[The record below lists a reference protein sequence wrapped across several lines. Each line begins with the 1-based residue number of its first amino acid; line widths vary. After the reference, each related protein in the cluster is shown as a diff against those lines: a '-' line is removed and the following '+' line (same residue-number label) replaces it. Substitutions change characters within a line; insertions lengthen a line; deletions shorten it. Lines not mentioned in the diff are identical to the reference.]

1 MDAFFY
7 YFYKKLKLKYLIAS
21 FFIFS
26 TLFVFSQEEQKKVV
40 DSLYREDQMYA
51 TLSLNLV
58 QNRPSGFRQH
68 SLSSGISVGFLR
80 DMPFNKNRTWAIAAG
95 LGYSYNNLK
104 NNIKVDNS
112 MGDITYS
119 IDDTFDNNKLVLH
132 HIELPL
138 EIRWRNSTFESH
150 KFWRIYTGFKV
161 SYLFAD
167 KSVFTSESQKITV
180 RSNNDLSKIKYATY
194 LAVGNNTGN
203 IYVQYTLSPIFEEAI
218 LNERNLELSSFNI
231 GFVFYIL

>member
-1 MDAFFY
+1 MPFFII
-7 YFYKKLKLKYLIAS
+7 FIKKLKVKNIIVS

-26 TLFVFSQEEQKKVV
+26 TVFVFSQEESKTVV

-58 QNRPSGFRQH
+58 QNRPSGFRQN
-68 SLSSGISVGFLR
+68 SLSSGITVGFLR

-119 IDDTFDNNKLVLH
+119 IDDTFDKNKLVLH
-132 HIELPL
+132 YLEVPI

-150 KFWRIYTGFKV
+150 KFWRIYSGFKI

-167 KSVFTSESQKITV
+167 KSVFTSESQNSTV

-203 IYVQYTLSPIFEEAI
+203 IYVQYTLTPIFEDVI

-231 GFVFYIL
+231 GFIFYIL

>member
-1 MDAFFY
+1 MPFFII
-7 YFYKKLKLKYLIAS
+7 FIKKLKVRNILAS
-21 FFIFS
+21 FLIFS
-26 TLFVFSQEEQKKVV
+26 TVLVFSQEEQKKAV
-40 DSLYREDQMYA
+40 DSLYREDQIYA

-58 QNRPSGFRQH
+58 QNRPAGFRQH

-80 DMPFNKNRTWAIAAG
+80 DMPFNKTRTWAIAAG

-112 MGDITYS
+112 LGKVSYS
-119 IDDTFDNNKLVLH
+119 IDNSFDNNKLVLH
-132 HIELPL
+132 HLELPI

-150 KFWRIYTGFKV
+150 KFWRIYSGFKI

-167 KSVFTSESQKITV
+167 KSVFTSQAQNITF
-180 RSNNDLSKIKYATY
+180 RNNDDLSKIKYATY

-203 IYVQYTLSPIFEEAI
+203 IYLQYSLTPIFEDAI
-218 LNERNLELSSFNI
+218 LNDRNLELSSFNI
-231 GFVFYIL
+231 GFIFYIL

>member
-1 MDAFFY
+1 M
-7 YFYKKLKLKYLIAS
+7 KKIIIPFL
-21 FFIFS
+21 FFS
-26 TLFVFSQEEQKKVV
+26 TAFVFSQEEQKAVV

-58 QNRPSGFRQH
+58 QNRPSGFTQH
-68 SLSSGISVGFLR
+68 SLSSGVSVGFLR
-80 DMPFNKNRTWAIAAG
+80 DMPFNKSRTWAIAAG

-112 MGDITYS
+112 MGGIAYS

-132 HIELPL
+132 HLEVPI

-150 KFWRIYTGFKV
+150 KFWRIYSGFKV

-167 KSVFTSESQKITV
+167 KAVFSSESQNITV

-203 IYVQYTLSPIFEEAI
+203 IYVQYTLTPIFEEAI

-231 GFVFYIL
+231 GFIFYIL